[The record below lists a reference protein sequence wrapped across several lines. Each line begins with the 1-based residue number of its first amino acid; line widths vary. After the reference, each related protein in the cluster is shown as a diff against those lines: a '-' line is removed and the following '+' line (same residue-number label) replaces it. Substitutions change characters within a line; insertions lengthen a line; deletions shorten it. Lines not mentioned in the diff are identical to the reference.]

1 MMAKPIGP
9 ICNLDCHYCFYL
21 EKDKLYPETPDWAMS
36 DEVLDAYVHSYT
48 QSQSG
53 NDVYFGW
60 QGGEPTLLGVEF
72 FRRAI
77 ALQKKYACGKSVHN
91 ALQTNGV
98 LLDDE
103 WGEFL
108 SKNHFLVGI
117 SIDGPKELHDTY
129 RTDKGGQ
136 STFDQVLRGVKLL
149 QRHKIEFNTLTTV
162 NRTNSQHPLEVYR
175 FLKEIGSRFMQF
187 IPIVERQSQQVSSDG
202 LVLLHPE
209 AEGKATLTPWSVDAS
224 AFGEFLC
231 AIFDDWMRH
240 DVGRYFVQD
249 FDVALEN
256 WMGMQ
261 ASVCAFSERCG
272 ATLVMEHTG
281 DVYSCDHFVYPEHK
295 LGNVLCDSFA
305 AMVGSR
311 GQQRF
316 GDDKLSKL
324 PAQCVACSVRFA
336 CHGGCPKHRFLSAGD
351 SEANKL
357 SYLCV
362 GLKKFF
368 IHIKPYMEFIANEL
382 RAGRSPG
389 NVMRLVALQ
398 DMRVIQRPPAGRN
411 DPCPCGSGKKAKR
424 CCYA

>member
-1 MMAKPIGP
+1 MGELASQRGSAKPPSVGRRKESANASFHMMAKPIGP

-136 STFDQVLRGVKLL
+136 STFDQVLLL
-149 QRHKIEFNTLTTV
+149 RCT
-162 NRTNSQHPLEVYR
+162 
-175 FLKEIGSRFMQF
+175 GS
-187 IPIVERQSQQVSSDG
+187 
-202 LVLLHPE
+202 
-209 AEGKATLTPWSVDAS
+209 
-224 AFGEFLC
+224 
-231 AIFDDWMRH
+231 
-240 DVGRYFVQD
+240 
-249 FDVALEN
+249 
-256 WMGMQ
+256 
-261 ASVCAFSERCG
+261 
-272 ATLVMEHTG
+272 
-281 DVYSCDHFVYPEHK
+281 
-295 LGNVLCDSFA
+295 
-305 AMVGSR
+305 
-311 GQQRF
+311 
-316 GDDKLSKL
+316 
-324 PAQCVACSVRFA
+324 
-336 CHGGCPKHRFLSAGD
+336 
-351 SEANKL
+351 
-357 SYLCV
+357 
-362 GLKKFF
+362 
-368 IHIKPYMEFIANEL
+368 
-382 RAGRSPG
+382 
-389 NVMRLVALQ
+389 
-398 DMRVIQRPPAGRN
+398 
-411 DPCPCGSGKKAKR
+411 
-424 CCYA
+424 